1 MIDQKNLFDAR
12 DKLVQDFKGVVKSGK
27 LHNCSK
33 ELLKSFPVDLKV
45 FSEKNWRK
53 QPRVWCTLYKTA
65 MLRAYMELEDG
76 KE

>member
-1 MIDQKNLFDAR
+1 MTDQKSLFDAR
-12 DKLVQDFKGVVKSGK
+12 DKLVQDFKGVVQSGA

-33 ELLKSFPVDLKV
+33 ELLKSFPVDLNV
-45 FSEKNWRK
+45 FFEKNWRK
-53 QPRVWCTLYKTA
+53 QPKVWYTLYKTA